1 MSVASFQQALCDLI
15 ASPRLCRA
23 LRAAPEEVLANY
35 ELSARE
41 RARLCEV
48 VWQRGM
54 STNCSLYRAN
64 RVTPLYMLLT
74 YTCRSLGDQ
83 LRSLLDEFWDA
94 KIYRDGQFSSEV
106 EQFAAFLR
114 KRIAAGIVSNP
125 FTAELLEFELK
136 LNALKFAPR
145 KQLLREVEALPAPG
159 PDTPCR
165 IHPLA
170 CLVRFHHDPAA
181 LLDAAARDV
190 IASAKIPRQETLLV
204 LSLADGD
211 VNVIQLPDDI
221 RRALDD
227 DGQFLELLTP
237 QLAPALADA
246 GLLVDRRA
254 LGQDHALEKAPA
266 PAE

>member
-41 RARLCEV
+41 RARLCGA

-94 KIYRDGQFSSEV
+94 KIYRDGQFPSEV
-106 EQFAAFLR
+106 ERFAAFLR
-114 KRIAAGIVSNP
+114 KRIADGIVSSP
-125 FTAELLEFELK
+125 FTAELLEYELK
-136 LNALKFAPR
+136 LNALNFAPR

-170 CLVRFHHDPAA
+170 RLVRFHHDPAA
-181 LLDAAARDV
+181 LLDAAARGV

-204 LSLADGD
+204 LSLVDGD
-211 VNVIQLPDDI
+211 VSVIQLPDDI

-227 DGQFLELLTP
+227 DGQFLESLTP

-246 GLLVDRRA
+246 GLLVDRRNLNKSKCLCPNYA
-254 LGQDHALEKAPA
+254 C
-266 PAE
+266 

>member
-1 MSVASFQQALCDLI
+1 MSVTSFQQALCDLI

-23 LRAAPEEVLANY
+23 LRAAPDEVLANY

-41 RARLCEV
+41 RARLCDV

-83 LRSLLDEFWDA
+83 FRSLLDEFWDA

-106 EQFAAFLR
+106 ERFAAFLR
-114 KRIAAGIVSNP
+114 KRIADGIVSSP

-136 LNALKFAPR
+136 LNALRSAPR
-145 KQLLREVEALPAPG
+145 KQLLREVKTLPAPG

-170 CLVRFHHDPAA
+170 RLVRFHHDPDA
-181 LLDAAARDV
+181 LLDAAERNV
-190 IASAKIPRQETLLV
+190 IASAKIPRRESLLA
-204 LSLADGD
+204 LSLVDGE
-211 VNVIQLPDDI
+211 VRVIQLPDDI

-227 DGQFLELLTP
+227 DGQFLESLTP

-246 GLLVDRRA
+246 GLLVERRNRN
-254 LGQDHALEKAPA
+254 KPA
-266 PAE
+266 RLFMDA